1 MTGLAIG
8 GIVALFVLIAL
19 GMPIA
24 YAMLLVGAVGFGMV
38 TTPGAALNILGQAPF
53 HTLSFYEYVVIPL
66 FVLMGMFAWRSGVS
80 RDLFSASFVWFGA
93 RKGGLALSGIFG
105 CGMFSAICGS
115 SMPTAATMGLIAL
128 PEMKERGYDM
138 RLATGSIA
146 AGGTLGVLVPPSLG
160 LVVYGIITEESIGR
174 LFLAAF
180 LPGLL
185 MLVLFFLTVWWLCRR
200 NPDLGP
206 AGAVTTPAEKARAFV
221 RVLPTVVIFSVCIIG
236 IYAGI
241 FSPVES
247 AAIGAFLMLAY
258 GLLRGTLDGKAIA
271 QAVSDT
277 SNISLMIFAIMI
289 GAAVLG
295 YFISVTQ
302 VPLAVSGF
310 FAELQVNRYVVFLG
324 IVLMYMVIG
333 CVLDFFAMMI
343 LTLPIIFPTIQ
354 QLGFDPIWFGVVMV
368 VMLEIGQITPP
379 IGINVFT
386 VKSVAPDVPL
396 MDIFRG
402 VLPFW
407 VAMLAGLAIMTLF
420 PQIVTV
426 LPNLVF

>member
-1 MTGLAIG
+1 
-8 GIVALFVLIAL
+8 
-19 GMPIA
+19 
-24 YAMLLVGAVGFGMV
+24 
-38 TTPGAALNILGQAPF
+38 
-53 HTLSFYEYVVIPL
+53 
-66 FVLMGMFAWRSGVS
+66 
-80 RDLFSASFVWFGA
+80 
-93 RKGGLALSGIFG
+93 
-105 CGMFSAICGS
+105 
-115 SMPTAATMGLIAL
+115 
-128 PEMKERGYDM
+128 
-138 RLATGSIA
+138 
-146 AGGTLGVLVPPSLG
+146 
-160 LVVYGIITEESIGR
+160 
-174 LFLAAF
+174 
-180 LPGLL
+180 
-185 MLVLFFLTVWWLCRR
+185 
-200 NPDLGP
+200 
-206 AGAVTTPAEKARAFV
+206 
-221 RVLPTVVIFSVCIIG
+221 
-236 IYAGI
+236 
-241 FSPVES
+241 
-247 AAIGAFLMLAY
+247 MLAY